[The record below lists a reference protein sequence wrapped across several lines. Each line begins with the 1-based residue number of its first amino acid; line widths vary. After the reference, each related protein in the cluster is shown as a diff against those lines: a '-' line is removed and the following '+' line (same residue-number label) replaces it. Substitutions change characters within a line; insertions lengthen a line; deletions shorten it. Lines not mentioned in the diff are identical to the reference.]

1 MSIDERH
8 IGDRV
13 DEKAARQVA
22 EAAREQKWERPSF
35 AKGLYMGNFD
45 WGLIHPHPL
54 PDTDA
59 AARGAAFMARLR
71 EAVKDIDGSVIER
84 EARIP
89 DDVIRVLRDVGAFG
103 MKIPVEYGGVG
114 LNLADYGRA
123 LTLVGSLNPSL
134 GALLSAHQSIG
145 VPEPVK
151 MFGTEEQ
158 KQAFLPRCATGAI
171 SAFLLTENDVG
182 SDPARLGT
190 TATPSEDGKTY
201 KINGSKLWTTNG
213 VVAELLV
220 VLAAVPSHDL
230 PDGTTA
236 RGGISAFVVEA
247 DSPGIVVESRCAFM
261 GLRGIEN
268 SVTRFHDVEVPTE
281 NRLGREGAGLKIAL
295 STLNTGRLSI
305 PALCVGAGKWSLKIA
320 REWSNARVQW
330 GKPVGEHEAI
340 GKKIAYIATNTF
352 ALEAVFELSA
362 ALADAGMKDVRI
374 EAALAKLFCSEVAH
388 KIADELLQI
397 RGGRGYETAA
407 SQHAR
412 GERAVPVEQLVRD
425 MRINRIFEGSTE
437 IMHLLIAREAVDAHL
452 KAAGDLADKD
462 ADLSAKAK
470 AALGASGFYAKWLP
484 TLAVGSGLLPTSYSD
499 HGQLAKPLRFI
510 ERASRRLARHTFA
523 GMASW
528 QAGMENHQAFLARVV
543 DLGAELF
550 AMAAC
555 ISRVE
560 LMRTQDPDNATSAEF
575 LALAFCEQSEHR
587 CETLFRDLWANSDK
601 IDRKLSKKVLAGD
614 FAWLESGIVDASE
627 GTGVWIAPWS
637 TGTLED
643 QRQPYGP

>member
-1 MSIDERH
+1 MSIDERQSSDH
-8 IGDRV
+8 V
-13 DEKAARQVA
+13 DEKVARQVA

-45 WGLIHPHPL
+45 WDLIHPHPL
-54 PDTDA
+54 PDLDA

-71 EAVKDIDGSVIER
+71 EAIKDIDGSIIER
-84 EARIP
+84 EARVP
-89 DDVIRVLRDVGAFG
+89 DDVIRALRDVGAFG

-123 LTLVGSLNPSL
+123 LVLVGSVNPSL

-158 KQAFLPRCATGAI
+158 KRAFLPRCAAGAI

-190 TATPSEDGKTY
+190 TATLSDDGTSY
-201 KINGSKLWTTNG
+201 KINGAKLWTTNG

-220 VLAAVPSHDL
+220 VLAAVPSHTL

-247 DSPGIVVESRCAFM
+247 ESPGIIVENRNAFM

-268 SVTRFHDVEVPTE
+268 GVTRFRDVVVPAE
-281 NRLGREGAGLKIAL
+281 NRLGKEGAGLKIAL

-305 PALCVGAGKWSLKIA
+305 PALCVGGGKWSLKIA

-330 GKPVGEHEAI
+330 GKPVGKHEAI
-340 GKKIAYIATNTF
+340 GKKIAYIAANTF
-352 ALEAVFELSA
+352 AMEAVFKLAA

-374 EAALAKLFCSEVAH
+374 EAALAKLFCSEVASR
-388 KIADELLQI
+388 IADELLQI

-425 MRINRIFEGSTE
+425 LRINRIFEGSTE

-452 KAAGDLADKD
+452 KAAGDLANKD

-484 TLAVGSGLLPTSYSD
+484 TLAVGSGLLPNSYSEHD
-499 HGQLAKPLRFI
+499 QLAKYLRFI

-523 GMASW
+523 GMATW
-528 QAGMENHQAFLARVV
+528 QAGMENHQAFLGRVV

-555 ISRVE
+555 ISRVA
-560 LMRTQDPDNATSAEF
+560 LLRTQDPANAASAEF

-601 IDRKLSKKVLAGD
+601 TDRKLSKKVLAGE
-614 FAWLESGIVDASE
+614 FAWLESGIIDNSE
-627 GTGVWIAPWS
+627 GTGEWIASWS
-637 TGTLED
+637 TEIMED
-643 QRQPYGP
+643 KRQPYGS

>member
-1 MSIDERH
+1 MSIDEQH
-8 IGDRV
+8 SGERV
-13 DEKAARQVA
+13 DEKVARQVA
-22 EAAREQKWERPSF
+22 EAAREQQWERPSF
-35 AKGLYMGNFD
+35 AKGLYMGDFD
-45 WGLIHPHPL
+45 WGLIHPHPQ
-54 PDTDA
+54 PDPEA
-59 AARGAAFMARLR
+59 AARGTAFMARLR
-71 EAVKDIDGSVIER
+71 EAVKDLDIGAIER
-84 EARIP
+84 ESRIP
-89 DDVIRVLRDVGAFG
+89 DEIIRALREVGAFG
-103 MKIPVEYGGVG
+103 MKIPVEYGGLG
-114 LNLADYGRA
+114 LDLADYGRA
-123 LTLVGSLNPSL
+123 LMLVGTLNPSL

-158 KQAFLPRCATGAI
+158 KRAFLPRCAAGSI

-190 TATPSEDGKTY
+190 TATLSADGTSY
-201 KINGSKLWTTNG
+201 TLNGAKLWTTNG

-220 VLAAVPSHDL
+220 VMAAVPPHEL
-230 PDGTTA
+230 PDGSKS

-247 DSPGIVVESRCAFM
+247 DSPGIIVENRNAFM

-268 SVTRFHDVEVPTE
+268 GVTRFHDVVVPVE
-281 NRLGREGAGLKIAL
+281 NRLGKEGAGLKIAL

-305 PALCVGAGKWSLKIA
+305 PAMCAGAGKWSLKIA
-320 REWSNARVQW
+320 REWSNARIQW
-330 GKPVGEHEAI
+330 GRSVGEHEAVS
-340 GKKIAYIATNTF
+340 KKIAYIAASTF
-352 ALEAVFELSA
+352 ALESVFELSA

-374 EAALAKLFCSEVAH
+374 EAALAKLFSSEVSY

-412 GERAVPVEQLVRD
+412 GERSVPVEQLLRD
-425 MRINRIFEGSTE
+425 LRINRIFEGSTE

-452 KAAGDLADKD
+452 KAAGDLANKD
-462 ADLSAKAK
+462 ADLQAKAK
-470 AALGASGFYAKWLP
+470 AAMGASGFYAKWLP
-484 TLAVGSGLLPTSYSD
+484 TLAIGSGLLPNSYSE
-499 HGQLAKPLRFI
+499 HGRLAKYLRFI

-523 GMASW
+523 GMATW
-528 QAGMENHQAFLARVV
+528 QAGMESHQAFLGRVV

-560 LMRTQDPDNATSAEF
+560 LMRTRDPENAASAEL

-601 IDRKLSKKVLAGD
+601 TDRKLSKKVLAGD
-614 FAWLESGIVDASE
+614 FTWLESGIIDPSE
-627 GTGVWIAPWS
+627 GTGEWIAPWS
-637 TGTLED
+637 AETLPD
-643 QRQPYGP
+643 RRRPYGS

>member
-1 MSIDERH
+1 MSIDEQH
-8 IGDRV
+8 SGEHV
-13 DEKAARQVA
+13 NEKVARQVA
-22 EAAREQKWERPSF
+22 EAAREQQWERPSF
-35 AKGLYMGNFD
+35 AKGLYMGDFD
-45 WGLIHPHPL
+45 WGLIHPHPQ
-54 PDTDA
+54 PDPDA
-59 AARGAAFMARLR
+59 AARGTAFMARLR
-71 EAVKDIDGSVIER
+71 EAVKDLDTAAIER
-84 EARIP
+84 DSRIP
-89 DDVIRVLRDVGAFG
+89 EEIIRALREVGAFG
-103 MKIPVEYGGVG
+103 MKIPVEYGGLG
-114 LNLADYGRA
+114 LDLADYGRA
-123 LTLVGSLNPSL
+123 LMLVGTLNPSL

-158 KQAFLPRCATGAI
+158 KRAFLPRCAAGSI

-190 TATPSEDGKTY
+190 TAILSADGTNY
-201 KINGSKLWTTNG
+201 TLNGAKLWTTNG

-220 VLAAVPSHDL
+220 VMAAVPPHEL
-230 PDGTTA
+230 PDGSKS

-247 DSPGIVVESRCAFM
+247 DSLGIIVENRNAFM

-268 SVTRFHDVEVPTE
+268 GVTRFHDVVVPVE
-281 NRLGREGAGLKIAL
+281 NRLGKEGAGLKIAL

-305 PALCVGAGKWSLKIA
+305 PAMCAGAGKWSLKIA
-320 REWSNARVQW
+320 REWSNARIQW
-330 GKPVGEHEAI
+330 GKPVGEHEAV
-340 GKKIAYIATNTF
+340 GKKIAYIAANTF

-374 EAALAKLFCSEVAH
+374 EAALAKLFSSEVSY

-412 GERAVPVEQLVRD
+412 GERSVPVEQLLRD
-425 MRINRIFEGSTE
+425 LRINRIFEGSTE

-452 KAAGDLADKD
+452 KAAGDLANKD
-462 ADLSAKAK
+462 ADLQAKAK
-470 AALGASGFYAKWLP
+470 AAMGASGFYAKWLP
-484 TLAVGSGLLPTSYSD
+484 TLAIGSGLLPNSYSE
-499 HGQLAKPLRFI
+499 HGRLAKYLRFI

-523 GMASW
+523 GMATW
-528 QAGMENHQAFLARVV
+528 QAGMESHQAFLGRVV

-560 LMRTQDPDNATSAEF
+560 LMRTRDPENAASAEL

-601 IDRKLSKKVLAGD
+601 TDRKLSKKVLAGD
-614 FAWLESGIVDASE
+614 FTWLESGIIDPSE
-627 GTGVWIAPWS
+627 GTGEWIAPWS
-637 TGTLED
+637 AETLPD
-643 QRQPYGP
+643 RRRPYGS